1 MSCFSCDV
9 AMPVCGDM
17 VLSYLTGVV
26 EGDLSDVVVVVVA
39 KGEER
44 QSSSMHEAVHASTTA
59 CGALDWT
66 ECPLLQREEGQS
78 VRDHVS
84 IATRQVTCSE
94 RGDSWLG

>member
-1 MSCFSCDV
+1 MSCFSCEV

-17 VLSYLTGVV
+17 VLSYLTGWV
-26 EGDLSDVVVVVVA
+26 EGGLSDVVVVVA

-44 QSSSMHEAVHASTTA
+44 QSSSMHEAVHAGTTA

-84 IATRQVTCSE
+84 MATREVENEGT
-94 RGDSWLG
+94 LG

>member
-17 VLSYLTGVV
+17 VLSYLTGGV
-26 EGDLSDVVVVVVA
+26 EGDLSDVVVVVVVA

-44 QSSSMHEAVHASTTA
+44 QSSSMHEAVHAGTTA

-84 IATRQVTCSE
+84 IATREVSSE